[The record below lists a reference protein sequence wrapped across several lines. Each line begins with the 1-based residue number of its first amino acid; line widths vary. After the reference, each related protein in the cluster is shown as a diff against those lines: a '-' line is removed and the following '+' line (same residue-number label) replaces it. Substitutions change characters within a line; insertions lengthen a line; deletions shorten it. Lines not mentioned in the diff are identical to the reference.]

1 MQETFITK
9 STKIDLKDVD
19 LTGKTQKQLAELA
32 RSALGESMHLARRS
46 VESAWCAGRFLTCAR
61 KNAKHG
67 TWRKWLDDQGID
79 KNMAARVM
87 QIFSEYEMSQLG
99 TFETV
104 TAALRAIPRQHHI
117 EEKTSDPEVKI
128 TIQEGNNVYDVDRET
143 VEVTPR
149 EAVDITTGEI
159 KEWNPT
165 DRKPTAEQQ
174 LRAHEDGG
182 AWGGIYFSGTETQ
195 DLTARDLKKNSGV
208 PIEPRKPQAKTM
220 PRNMRYNAEKN
231 CIEVMESL
239 GLTDYVVISAR
250 DFWRVV
256 NGYPVQ
262 SVGRDQIIYQK
273 GEVIR

>member
-1 MQETFITK
+1 MMQETFITK

-87 QIFSEYEMSQLG
+87 QIFSEYEMSQVG

-104 TAALRAIPRQHHI
+104 TAALRAIPRQHQI

-128 TIQEGNNVYDVDRET
+128 TIQDGENVYDVNGET
-143 VEVTPR
+143 GEVTPR

-159 KEWNPT
+159 KGWNPT
-165 DRKPTAEQQ
+165 DRKPTDEEF
-174 LRAHEDGG
+174 LRAHEDGPK
-182 AWGGIYFSGTETQ
+182 ETQ
-195 DLTARDLKKNSGV
+195 DLTARDLKKNGGV

-220 PRNMRYNAEKN
+220 QRNMRYNGNPEKN
-231 CIEVMESL
+231 GIEVMESL

-262 SVGRDQIIYQK
+262 SVGSDQIIYQK